1 MAYMRMAKV
10 LFLQRLIDEAG
21 ISLEHKRIFDY
32 GFGAGTFFHVCPHSA
47 TLAGVELDPVAVQEV
62 AASVLAAGFKHV
74 DLQPLEIERW
84 SEHPLLQDRQ
94 YDVIVCSH
102 VLEHLPDPISYL
114 RKMRDCLAPGGAF
127 LALVPINE
135 RKPDPHHQL
144 VVTRS
149 VVDEWARES
158 GFAIALYAE
167 DDPWIYWSQPLLRFS
182 RGSSTSSPR
191 ASAWRLVFPRRCW
204 DTRDGSASAAPVR
217 AVTGSRPMQ
226 AGFVLRPAA

>member
-32 GFGAGTFFHVCPHSA
+32 GFGAGTFFHVCPQSA
-47 TLAGVELDPVAVQEV
+47 SLSGVELDPVAVQEV
-62 AASVLAAGFKHV
+62 AASVRAAGFKRV

-167 DDPWIYWSQPLLRFS
+167 DDPWIYWSQPLFTFQHGLKHKLAQGISLALGVPATLLGYKRWFS
-182 RGSSTSSPR
+182 VGR
-191 ASAWRLVFPRRCW
+191 A
-204 DTRDGSASAAPVR
+204 VR